1 MTDEIKRDVMQLLA
15 LHIRP
20 TDLLGNPIERRP
32 DGTLRVPLGIAPFG
46 ASGHDEAQRLA
57 LFAESPVCGW
67 LVQNAARDQNDYD
80 LCTLLVETCA
90 NLHRP
95 LPSPLAQFVLDVLY
109 GKISRPTKN
118 KQGGRP
124 SKGGRDVA
132 IIKAVA
138 YTEARGIK
146 PTRNTEGSPTSGCDI
161 VSQCLVDLGEPIS
174 YEGVKSVWRRRH

>member
-15 LHIRP
+15 LHLRP
-20 TDLLGNPIERRP
+20 AGLLGNPIERRP
-32 DGTLRVPLGIAPFG
+32 DGSFPLPLGPLG
-46 ASGHDEAQRLA
+46 KLA
-57 LFAESPVCGW
+57 LGSESERIASLAELPMCQW
-67 LVQNAARDQNDYD
+67 LVDRASTDQGSYDACFRMVEAFMALNRALPATLAR
-80 LCTLLVETCA
+80 
-90 NLHRP
+90 
-95 LPSPLAQFVLDVLY
+95 FVLDVLQ

-124 SKGGRDVA
+124 SKGDRDAA

>member
-20 TDLLGNPIERRP
+20 TTLLGNPIERRP
-32 DGTLRVPLGIAPFG
+32 DGTLRVPL
-46 ASGHDEAQRLA
+46 GHDEAQRLA

-67 LVQNAARDQNDYD
+67 LVQNAARDQNGYD
-80 LCTLLVETCA
+80 LCTLLVETYA

-124 SKGGRDVA
+124 SKGDRDAA